1 MMLPEPF
8 NQADEELA
16 AWQDSMS
23 EQRDAEARLEAAR
36 RRRDTL
42 AIYRLHVHLTSL
54 RTRSDLL
61 LAHAVQKM
69 REDFTTW

>member
-8 NQADEELA
+8 NQADAELA

-23 EQRDAEARLEAAR
+23 EQRDAEALLEAAKQS
-36 RRRDTL
+36 RDTL
-42 AIYRLHVHLTSL
+42 AIYRLHVHVTTL

-61 LAHAVQKM
+61 LAYAVEKM
-69 REDFTTW
+69 REDFTSW